1 MQKES
6 DELSQ
11 SILELNGVGKKT
23 AELFEQLNIKSV
35 FDLLS
40 TIPSSFSDKT
50 EIESIDDVSDGDTVV
65 VSGEIVKAVRTKGFR
80 PNFIITVKGDSGSFT
95 VRFIHKIIIFMNL
108 QIGMK
113 IRVDGRALKK
123 RNTIEFIHPEIE
135 IIEKNNKLCNIVPR
149 YSTKGRITQ
158 SKIRK
163 LILQAFNKI
172 SKNYKYTQLDN
183 YFNDNFNSMS
193 LLKAFKKLHF
203 PEGDYNDA
211 ISEYANAKKRLVYE
225 EIYLNK
231 HELLN
236 NLSSYEKKQSFK
248 ISTDNNSVS
257 DFIASLPFSLTL
269 GQDSALDSISRS
281 MESNSAS
288 RVLIQ
293 GDVGCGKTI
302 VALIAC
308 LNTIKNGF
316 QCLVL
321 VPTEVL
327 CNQHFKTFSMYLS
340 KHGKISMITGNQ
352 TTLEKERI
360 KSELITGQVSIL
372 ICTHAI
378 LYNDYKFQS
387 LALVIIDEQHKFGVK
402 QREKISSFSKQPH
415 LIYMSATPIPRT
427 LALVLYE
434 NMNYIKITDKPD
446 GRHITKTKVFSD
458 KFRDNVYGFVKK
470 HLDEGTQVYW
480 VCTRVDDNPENNL
493 LSVELFSEVISKE
506 FPNHQTAI
514 LHGKTPSDQKTTIIN
529 DFKKGKIKILIATSV
544 IEVGIDCQNANC
556 LVVENSEMFGLS
568 QLHQLRGRVGR
579 GKYQGHCYL
588 MHSENIK
595 DESIEKLRYLETH
608 DSGFDIAE
616 FDLKN
621 RGTGSYLGTKQ
632 SGLPDNYKVSTIYD
646 IMENIDQIKKFT
658 YELPSAK
665 ISILKRRWKITK
677 INEIQL

>member
-11 SILELNGVGKKT
+11 SILTLNGVGKKT
-23 AELFEQLNIKSV
+23 AILFEQLNIKSV

-40 TIPSSFSDKT
+40 TIPTSFIDKS
-50 EIESIDDVSDGDTVV
+50 EIESINDVSDGDNIV

-80 PNFIITVKGDSGSFT
+80 PNFIITARGDSGSFT

-108 QIGMK
+108 QIGTK

-123 RNTIEFIHPEIE
+123 RNSIEFIHPEIE
-135 IIEKNNKLCNIVPR
+135 VIEKNNKLRNIVPR

-248 ISTDNNSVS
+248 ISTDKNSVS
-257 DFIASLPFSLTL
+257 DFIASLPFSLTF
-269 GQDSALDSISRS
+269 GQESALKSISQS
-281 MESNSAS
+281 MDSNSAS

-308 LNTIKNGF
+308 LNTIKSGF

-327 CNQHFKTFSMYLS
+327 CNQHFNTFSLYLG
-340 KHGKISMITGNQ
+340 KYGKISMISGNQ

-360 KSELITGQVSIL
+360 KRELITGQVSVL

-378 LYNDYKFQS
+378 LYNDYRFQS

-446 GRHITKTKVFSD
+446 GRHITKTNVFSD
-458 KFRDNVYGFVKK
+458 TFRDNVYGFVKK

-493 LSVELFSEVISKE
+493 LSVELFSDVISKE

-514 LHGKTPSDQKTTIIN
+514 LHGRTPSDQKTTIIN
-529 DFKKGKIKILIATSV
+529 DFKNGKIKILIATSV

-556 LVVENSEMFGLS
+556 LVIENSEMFGLS

-579 GKYQGHCYL
+579 GKHQGSCYL

>member
-1 MQKES
+1 MQRES

-11 SILELNGVGKKT
+11 SILTLNGVGEKT
-23 AELFEQLNIKSV
+23 AALFEQINVKSV

-40 TIPSSFSDKT
+40 TIPKSFSDKS
-50 EIESIDDVSDGDTVV
+50 EIESINDAEDGDNIV

-80 PNFIITVKGDSGSFT
+80 SNFILTVKGDSGSFS

-108 QIGMK
+108 RIGMK
-113 IRVDGRALKK
+113 IRVEGRALRKSNK
-123 RNTIEFIHPEIE
+123 IEFIHPEIE
-135 IIEKNNKLCNIVPR
+135 VIEENNKLCNIVPR

-163 LILQAFNKI
+163 LILQAFKKA
-172 SKNYKYTQLDN
+172 SKNYKFTQLDN

-203 PEGDYNDA
+203 PEGDYNHA
-211 ISEYANAKKRLVYE
+211 ISEYTNAKKRLVYE

-231 HELLN
+231 HEFLN
-236 NLSSYEKKQSFK
+236 TLSFYKKKPFFK
-248 ISTDNNSVS
+248 ISIDKKFVNDFVS
-257 DFIASLPFSLTL
+257 TLPFSLTS
-269 GQDSALDSISRS
+269 GQDSALERIYQS

-308 LNTIKNGF
+308 LITIKNGF

-327 CNQHFKTFSMYLS
+327 CNQHFNTFSLYLS
-340 KHGKISMITGNQ
+340 RYGKISMISGSQ
-352 TTLEKERI
+352 TAKEKERVRN
-360 KSELITGQVSIL
+360 ELITGDVSVL

-402 QREKISSFSKQPH
+402 QREKISSFTKQPH
-415 LIYMSATPIPRT
+415 LVYMSATPIPRT

-434 NMNYIKITDKPD
+434 NMNYIKIADKPEE
-446 GRHITKTKVFSD
+446 RLVTKTGVYSD
-458 KFRDNVYGFVKK
+458 KFRNNVYSFVKK
-470 HLDEGTQVYW
+470 HLNEGTQVYW
-480 VCTRVDDNPENNL
+480 VCTRVDDNPDDNL
-493 LSVELFSEVISKE
+493 QSVEHFSEVISKE
-506 FPNHQTAI
+506 FPDYQIGI
-514 LHGKTPSDQKTTIIN
+514 LHGKTPSEQKTKIIN
-529 DFKKGKIKILIATSV
+529 DFKNGEIQILIATSV

-579 GKYQGHCYL
+579 GEHQGHCYL
-588 MHSENIK
+588 MYSENTK
-595 DESIEKLRYLETH
+595 DESIEKLKYLETH
-608 DSGFDIAE
+608 DSGFDVAE

-621 RGTGSYLGTKQ
+621 RGTGTYLGTKQ

-665 ISILKRRWKITK
+665 ISILKKDGRLQR
-677 INEIQL
+677 